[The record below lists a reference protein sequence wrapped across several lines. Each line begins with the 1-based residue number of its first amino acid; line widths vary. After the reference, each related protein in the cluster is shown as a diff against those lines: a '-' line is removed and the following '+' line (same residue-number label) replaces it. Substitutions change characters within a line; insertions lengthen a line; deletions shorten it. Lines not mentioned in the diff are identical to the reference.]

1 MLLSTFSFALMN
13 ALVKYLVDYPTLQL
27 VFFRSIGSL
36 IITFSFLKAKGIPQ
50 WGNQKKLLIL
60 RSVFGVTSM
69 ILFFLGIHY
78 ITVGSAVTLRYVS
91 PIFGALLAFFLLKEV
106 IKPIQWLF
114 FLMAFIGVFL
124 IKSYDVSGSN
134 FGVFIVL
141 LAAFF
146 SAIVYILLS
155 KIGNGDHPVVVVHYF
170 MLLATLVGA
179 VGCVFH
185 WITPTLNDFCLL
197 FSLGIFGFFGQ
208 LFMTK
213 AFQNAEVHLV
223 APFKYVEVL
232 FTLFFGIFFLKETY
246 NFFHLF
252 GTFLVIFGLV
262 LNVFYKSKRG

>member
-91 PIFGALLAFFLLKEV
+91 PIFAALLAFFLLKEV

-197 FSLGIFGFFGQ
+197 FSLGIFGFFG
-208 LFMTK
+208 
-213 AFQNAEVHLV
+213 
-223 APFKYVEVL
+223 
-232 FTLFFGIFFLKETY
+232 
-246 NFFHLF
+246 
-252 GTFLVIFGLV
+252 
-262 LNVFYKSKRG
+262 